1 MRIADAL
8 FLPPEDRRRLEAWAK
23 ERTAPARL
31 VERARILLLLA
42 EGVGIR
48 PAARRL
54 HVGLN
59 TIRRWRDRFLEA
71 GSSGIE
77 HDAPGRGRKPVITAE
92 RKAEIVRRTTQEQP
106 RNATH
111 WSLSRMADAA
121 GVSPF
126 VVWKIWKEHGLKPHL
141 IRTFKVSDD
150 PHFVEKV
157 EDIVGL
163 YLNPP
168 ERAMVFSVDEKTQI
182 QALDRS
188 QPGLP
193 LKKGRCGTMTH
204 DYKRNGTT
212 TLFAALNTLDGTVIA
227 DTMPKHRRQE
237 WLKFLKQIY
246 RLVAKD
252 KDIHIIC
259 DNYATHKTEEVQA
272 WLATHRRVHVHF
284 TPTSSSWLNMVERPF
299 RDISENRLRRGV
311 FRSVEELEAA
321 IHEYLARHNE
331 CPKPFIWTATHQ
343 DILGKV
349 ARAKATLTR
358 NAKD

>member
-1 MRIADAL
+1 MEVEMRIADAL
-8 FLPPEDRRRLEAWAK
+8 PLALEDRRQLETWAK
-23 ERTAPARL
+23 GKTAPARL
-31 VERARILLLLA
+31 VERAR
-42 EGVGIR
+42 
-48 PAARRL
+48 
-54 HVGLN
+54 
-59 TIRRWRDRFLEA
+59 
-71 GSSGIE
+71 
-77 HDAPGRGRKPVITAE
+77 KPVITAE
-92 RKAEIVRRTTQEQP
+92 RKAAIVRMTTQEKP
-106 RNATH
+106 YNATH
-111 WSLSRMADAA
+111 WSLRRMADAA
-121 GVSPF
+121 EVSPF

-141 IRTFKVSDD
+141 VRTLKVSND
-150 PHFVEKV
+150 PHFAEKV

-168 ERAMVFSVDEKTQI
+168 EHALVFSVDEKTQI
-182 QALDRS
+182 QALDRT

-212 TLFAALNTLDGTVIA
+212 TLFAALNTLAGTVIA

-259 DNYATHKTEEVQA
+259 DNYATHQTEEVQA
-272 WLATHRRVHVHF
+272 WL
-284 TPTSSSWLNMVERPF
+284 
-299 RDISENRLRRGV
+299 
-311 FRSVEELEAA
+311 
-321 IHEYLARHNE
+321 
-331 CPKPFIWTATHQ
+331 ATHQ

-349 ARAKATLTR
+349 ARAKATLAS